1 MQQSESNIKTDLFI
15 FGISDCIRNEVF
27 DDGDNH
33 LLDLAHQIVHPD
45 FEDFFS
51 TTLDH
56 FAFFE
61 AREAFFFVEA
71 INV

>member
-1 MQQSESNIKTDLFI
+1 VKAIYTDLFI
-15 FGISDCIRNEVF
+15 FRISDCIRDEVF
-27 DDGDNH
+27 NDGDNH
-33 LLDLAHQIVHPD
+33 LLDLANQIVHPD

-61 AREAFFFVEA
+61 AREVFFFVET

>member
-1 MQQSESNIKTDLFI
+1 MKALQTDLFI
-15 FGISDCIRNEVF
+15 FRNSDCVRDEVF
-27 DDGDNH
+27 NDGDNH
-33 LLDLAHQIVHPD
+33 LLDFTNQIVHPD

-61 AREAFFFVEA
+61 AREAFFLVEA

>member
-1 MQQSESNIKTDLFI
+1 MKAIYTDLFI
-15 FGISDCIRNEVF
+15 FRISDCIRDEVF

-45 FEDFFS
+45 FEDFLS

-56 FAFFE
+56 LAFFE
-61 AREAFFFVEA
+61 GREVFFFVEP
-71 INV
+71 IDV